1 MFVRAEL
8 RLPVSFP
15 AAQARLASLAH
26 RGTLLSAAQE
36 AAGDVTTGRA
46 RVGPVGPVPGLSR
59 VVEVQFR
66 DLIAR
71 GDSAQ
76 LALRWEAAGP
86 GGALFP
92 ALDADITLTRVDDR
106 TTSMTIAGVYR
117 PPLTG
122 LGAEL
127 DQVILHRV
135 ATATIRDF
143 LSRVADAIA
152 VQQTSAERRRAA
164 RFRPLPEP
172 GRAAEP
178 GAAC

>member
-1 MFVRAEL
+1 MFVREEL

-15 AAQARLASLAH
+15 AAQARLASLAD
-26 RGTLLSAAQE
+26 RGILLSAAQQ
-36 AAGDVTTGRA
+36 AADDVTTGRA
-46 RVGPVGPVPGLSR
+46 RVGPVGPIPGLSR
-59 VVEVQFR
+59 VVQVRFQ

-92 ALDADITLTRVDDR
+92 ALDADITLTRAGDR
-106 TTSMTIAGVYR
+106 ATSMTIAGVYR
-117 PPLTG
+117 PPLAG
-122 LGAEL
+122 LGASL

-152 VQQTSAERRRAA
+152 VPQTSAERRRAA
-164 RFRPLPEP
+164 WYGPLPEP
-172 GRAAEP
+172 GPAAEP
-178 GAAC
+178 GGAC